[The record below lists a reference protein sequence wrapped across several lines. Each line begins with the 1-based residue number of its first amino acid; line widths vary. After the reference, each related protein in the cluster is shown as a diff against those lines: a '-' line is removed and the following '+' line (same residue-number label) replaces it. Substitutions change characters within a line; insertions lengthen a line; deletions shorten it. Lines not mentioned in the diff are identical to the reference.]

1 MPANKTQTS
10 ITGRLAVIYPS
21 GHAARYYLIDSLG
34 PIELIPVKEIGPLYR
49 YDGVTITA
57 TGNLVSQE
65 NQRVLYMEEWAP
77 LPSQQ
82 AKFPT
87 VSGPQSTL
95 MILIQFS
102 NMAGSHPVSY
112 FQNMLS
118 GPSGSMNAYY
128 VEVSYNSITVTGTT
142 TSQWYTLPHP
152 SSYYN
157 VNTWSSCAYGG
168 DFDKLTQDIISLV
181 DPYVNF
187 AAYAHFLFVTAD
199 SYVWGCRLGGYFQ
212 TNEGPIYGLAY
223 VNENYPL
230 STFCHEFGHDLGL
243 PDLYD
248 YSSTDPYSFI
258 DGWDEMGYDDAQHFS
273 SWSKMQLG
281 WIQPS
286 RITTFTGSTVT
297 ATISRIEY
305 STGGCLALK
314 ILTSSNI
321 YYLVETRQ
329 KVGFDVNIPSNAP
342 DHGVLITK
350 IDESKG
356 SGQGIVRLVDA
367 NPSTQSG
374 FDGDAV
380 WQVGQTS
387 QIPTYRFQV
396 SVQSWMGTGFTITVA
411 STLSVATDRTLYA
424 QGESISYTGS
434 GFTSSGAVRPCLST
448 DNDGNGICLI
458 GVPNADSSGNVAGTM
473 LVGTNIPIGPQKFWV
488 YDVGTDRN
496 SPTIQLTII
505 VLQLTMTV
513 SYAVSG
519 GGSPSP
525 PTFNYVHA
533 GISSTYG
540 LSTTPTAISVDAG
553 TSWSVTPN
561 PLSGSTSSERWQSN
575 QALIGTASTTT
586 IVFRF
591 YHQYPQTLSYLIVG
605 DGTGF
610 SAPIFTANS
619 YGMSTPQTLTT
630 SLTGYWYDAGSSW
643 AVTNPLTGSTSSER
657 WSSVQTV
664 SGTITSS
671 RTLTFTYYHQFLQT
685 LSYAVVGG
693 GSSYSAPTFAAT
705 RFGGS
710 VPQTLSTS
718 ASGYWFDSGSTWT
731 LTNPL
736 AGSTSSEQWIT
747 PQPSTGSISS
757 AQTVA
762 FAYQHQYYLT
772 MQANP
777 SGGGTVT
784 PTSGWQNAGAAIA
797 IQATSIP
804 GYSFGSW
811 TGTGPGSSSGPGSL
825 SIIINGPITEIANF
839 LRITSISLA
848 VSPSSILIGSLVGLS
863 GSITPNP
870 GAVQVTL
877 SFSGDSGSTWASFIT
892 LVTDGSGSY
901 STSWTPPYP
910 ASYLLKTS
918 WSGNSQYAGSAST
931 SASLTVTGTATPI
944 PTLLLSAPS
953 SASRGQSVTLSIAV
967 FNPTGSLLNAN
978 VTVQIT
984 GPGNYVS
991 FDVIQVRVAASS
1003 QLTSYYDW
1011 TAPNQPGTYN
1021 VTVGLLSTQPGGT
1034 DTGAI
1039 RYVTGTIQVT

>member
-10 ITGRLAVIYPS
+10 ITGRLAVVYPT

-49 YDGVTITA
+49 YDRVTITA

-82 AKFPT
+82 ARFPT

-95 MILIQFS
+95 MILLQFS
-102 NMAGSHPVSY
+102 DMAGSHPVSY
-112 FQNMLS
+112 FQNMLTGS
-118 GPSGSMNAYY
+118 RGSMNAYY

-258 DGWDEMGYDDAQHFS
+258 DGWDEMGYDNAQHFS
-273 SWSKMQLG
+273 SWSKIQLG

-305 STGGCLALK
+305 STSGYLALK

-380 WQVGQTS
+380 WQVGQTYTD
-387 QIPTYRFQV
+387 PTYRFQV
-396 SVQSWMGTGFTITVA
+396 SIQSWTGTGFTITVA
-411 STLSVATDRTLYA
+411 SSLSVATDRTIYA
-424 QGESISYTGS
+424 QGDSISYTGT
-434 GFTSSGAVRPCLST
+434 GFTSDGAVRPCLST
-448 DNDGNGICLI
+448 DNDGSALCLI
-458 GVPNADSSGNVAGTM
+458 GAPNADGSGNIAGTM
-473 LVGTNIPIGPQKFWV
+473 LVGTNIPTGPQKFWV
-488 YDVGTDRN
+488 YDVSSDRN
-496 SPTIQLTII
+496 SASVQLTITI
-505 VLQLTMTV
+505 LQVTMTV
-513 SYAVSG
+513 SYAIIG
-519 GGSPSP
+519 GGTGYSA
-525 PTFNYVHA
+525 PTFNYVQ
-533 GISSTYG
+533 YG
-540 LSTTPTAISVDAG
+540 LSKTKTLTTTAVGVSVDSG
-553 TSWSVTPN
+553 STWSVTPN
-561 PLSGSTSSERWQSN
+561 PL
-575 QALIGTASTTT
+575 
-586 IVFRF
+586 
-591 YHQYPQTLSYLIVG
+591 
-605 DGTGF
+605 
-610 SAPIFTANS
+610 
-619 YGMSTPQTLTT
+619 
-630 SLTGYWYDAGSSW
+630 
-643 AVTNPLTGSTSSER
+643 
-657 WSSVQTV
+657 
-664 SGTITSS
+664 
-671 RTLTFTYYHQFLQT
+671 
-685 LSYAVVGG
+685 
-693 GSSYSAPTFAAT
+693 
-705 RFGGS
+705 
-710 VPQTLSTS
+710 
-718 ASGYWFDSGSTWT
+718 
-731 LTNPL
+731 
-736 AGSTSSEQWIT
+736 AGSTSIEQWIAS
-747 PQPSTGSISS
+747 QPTSGTASS
-757 AQTVA
+757 SQIIVFT
-762 FAYQHQYYLT
+762 YQHQFYLT
-772 MQANP
+772 MQASP
-777 SGGGTVT
+777 SGWGTVSSS
-784 PTSGWQNAGAAIA
+784 SGWQNAGATVT
-797 IQATSIP
+797 IQAAPNP
-804 GYSFGSW
+804 GYGFSSW
-811 TGTGPGSSSGPGSL
+811 TGIGTGSYTGTSNPSSVT
-825 SIIINGPITEIANF
+825 INGPIAETANF
-839 LRITSISLA
+839 LTGTSTTLVVSLPSISLG
-848 VSPSSILIGSLVGLS
+848 SSATLS
-863 GSITPNP
+863 GSVAPNP
-870 GAVQVTL
+870 GSVPVMV
-877 SFSGDSGSTWASFIT
+877 SVSRDSGSTWAMLL
-892 LVTDGSGSY
+892 LVMTDSSGSY
-901 STSWTPPYP
+901 SVNWTPPYP
-910 ASYLLKTS
+910 GNYLLKAS
-918 WSGNSQYAGSAST
+918 WSGNSQFAGSASA
-931 SASLTVTGTATPI
+931 SASLTVTGSVSPT
-944 PTLLLSAPS
+944 PTLLLSVPS
-953 SASRGQSVTLSIAV
+953 TASRGQSITLSITV
-967 FNPTGSLLNAN
+967 FNPTSSPLNGN

-991 FDVIQVRVAASS
+991 FVVIQAQVAASS
-1003 QLTSYYDW
+1003 QVTTYYDW
-1011 TAPNQPGTYN
+1011 TIPSQAGTYTVN
-1021 VTVGLLSTQPGGT
+1021 VGLLSTKPGGT
-1034 DTGAI
+1034 DTGTV
-1039 RYVTGTIQVT
+1039 RPVTGTIQVT